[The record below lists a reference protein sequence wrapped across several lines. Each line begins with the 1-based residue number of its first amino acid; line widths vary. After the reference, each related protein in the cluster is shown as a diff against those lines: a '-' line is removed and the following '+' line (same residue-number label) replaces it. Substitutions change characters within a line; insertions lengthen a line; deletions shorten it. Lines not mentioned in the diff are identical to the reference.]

1 MNLINF
7 FDGEDDLAN
16 MLVLV
21 RDRILPLLE
30 WIDAHE
36 DSTHQ
41 VKAQTA
47 LFILLTYKAVT
58 EHGLQKDRAI
68 QIVGGL
74 IDAINAGDLDI
85 PLSLH

>member
-1 MNLINF
+1 MNLIDF
-7 FDGEDDLAN
+7 FDGEEDLAKT
-16 MLVLV
+16 LVLV

-36 DSTHQ
+36 DGVRQ

-58 EHGLQKDRAI
+58 EHGLEKDRAI
-68 QIVGGL
+68 KIVSGL
-74 IDAINAGDLDI
+74 IDAIEAGELDG